1 MGPLGWFLSR
11 ITIWAQKR
19 DGLVID
25 PELVAGRPP
34 GWARSSFWLLV
45 LLMAWPF
52 ALWALMR
59 ILPDAWAMDAAR
71 ASWKLRPGTSNF
83 SLLFC
88 TGECRDLIFGMIAL
102 PAAWLFGIFGAI
114 WWFKISTARVQY
126 QLRLVQDQPLPVF
139 RATGIDKIALSFWR
153 WPITAALL
161 ASVIALMTNVLSE
174 FVGQVHYSLDGASV
188 TYTNWRFA
196 YPCAVLSLAIA
207 STGAF
212 VVIVRRRK
220 QLS

>member
-34 GWARSSFWLLV
+34 GWVKSSFWLLV

-59 ILPDAWAMDAAR
+59 TLPDAWAMDAAR
-71 ASWKLRPGTSNF
+71 ATWRLRPGTSNF
-83 SLLFC
+83 LSLYC

-102 PAAWLFGIFGAI
+102 PAVWLVGIFGAV
-114 WWFKISTARVQY
+114 WWFRISTARVRY
-126 QLRLVQDQPLPVF
+126 QVRLVQDQPLPVD
-139 RATGIDKIALSFWR
+139 RATGIDKIALSFRR
-153 WPITAALL
+153 WPITAVLL
-161 ASVIALMTNVLSE
+161 VFSVALMTRVLSE
-174 FVGQVHYSLDGASV
+174 FVGQVHYGLDGASEA
-188 TYTNWRFA
+188 YTTWRFA
-196 YPCAVLSLAIA
+196 FPCAVLGLAIA
-207 STGAF
+207 SSGALAF
-212 VVIVRRRK
+212 IVWRLK